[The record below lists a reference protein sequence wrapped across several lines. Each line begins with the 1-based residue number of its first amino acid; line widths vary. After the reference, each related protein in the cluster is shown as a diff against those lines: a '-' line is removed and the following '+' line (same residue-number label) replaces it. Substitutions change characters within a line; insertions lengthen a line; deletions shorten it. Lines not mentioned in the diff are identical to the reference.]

1 MSQKT
6 KTTHTCPLD
15 GVIDV
20 ISRKW
25 SLLVINTIGY
35 CKKARFKEIL
45 NHLKKISPKTLSET
59 LKKLTKEGL
68 VIREAYA
75 EIPPRVEYSLTE
87 EGISLWKAITPLL
100 NWTVQRGTTHGTNYI
115 PDTCKLSSE
124 QKTRFLKDQKI
135 SN

>member
-1 MSQKT
+1 MTEKN

-15 GVIDV
+15 GVIDI

-45 NHLKKISPKTLSET
+45 THLRKISPKTLSET

-87 EGISLWKAITPLL
+87 EGVSLWKAITPLL
-100 NWTVQRGTTHGTNYI
+100 NWTVQRGTSHGRKCI

-124 QKTRFLKDQKI
+124 QKTKFLKDQKI
-135 SN
+135 AN

>member
-1 MSQKT
+1 MTEKN

-15 GVIDV
+15 GVIDI

-45 NHLKKISPKTLSET
+45 THLRKISPKTLSET

-87 EGISLWKAITPLL
+87 EGVSLWKAITPLL
-100 NWTVQRGTTHGTNYI
+100 NWTVQRGTSHGRKCI

-124 QKTRFLKDQKI
+124 QKTKFLKDQKI
-135 SN
+135 TN

>member
-59 LKKLTKEGL
+59 LKKLNKEGL

-100 NWTVQRGTTHGTNYI
+100 NWTVQRGTSHGRKCI

-124 QKTRFLKDQKI
+124 QKTRFLKDQEI